1 MFGPGQTIR
10 IGTGADLETAVI
22 AGVGTAVATT
32 VASAAPA
39 GATLL
44 HVGNTIGFHD
54 GRTITIGSGA
64 DAQRALVAF
73 ITPSDNTITVA
84 VPLTH
89 AQPAGAAV
97 SGTGITLTALL
108 GREHLKAERRSP
120 AASPRRVRPTRI
132 SGRGAEAAPDGI
144 RTKDVPS
151 LTAEVAGVLHVPVA
165 SVLGMLGISTERAAS
180 ARKCGSGGGD

>member
-22 AGVGTAVATT
+22 AGVGTAGATT

-44 HVGNTIGFHD
+44 HVGNTFGFHD

-73 ITPSDNTITVA
+73 ITHSDNTITVA

-97 SGTGITLTALL
+97 SGTGITLTAPL
-108 GREHLKAERRSP
+108 GREHL
-120 AASPRRVRPTRI
+120 
-132 SGRGAEAAPDGI
+132 RGAQVTGSVSTPGAPNQDPGT
-144 RTKDVPS
+144 R
-151 LTAEVAGVLHVPVA
+151 
-165 SVLGMLGISTERAAS
+165 R
-180 ARKCGSGGGD
+180 